1 MEELNGYDYLIV
13 IVYMVM
19 MVGIGVYFARFM
31 KGSADDFKA
40 GNRLAWWIGGL
51 SSYMGA
57 FSVWMFTGGAGK
69 VYDEGL
75 TGALWLGM
83 TGVAIFTGYLL
94 FAKLWRRSRVT
105 TILEYLEERFNLP
118 THQIASWVYVPFTL
132 LYCGAALLSLAIFL
146 SAALRLPVEQVI
158 WVSGLVIV
166 AYTLMGGLW
175 AVCVTDVV
183 QFLVL
188 IPVCLLLI
196 FLSLAA
202 IGGPAK
208 LLAEAPAGYWA
219 VPSKGLPWYMI
230 LIYLVLL
237 IHGQNTNPTAQ
248 RYFSSRDEREAK
260 KVSLLCAAL
269 FLGGVFFWAI
279 PPMCA
284 RILYPNLAGV
294 IDLKA
299 PAEGAFVVIAL
310 RVLPHGLV
318 GLLVAGMFAA
328 TMSSLDSVYNVVA
341 AIVSKD
347 VAQRVFDRSMSD
359 RTVLRVG
366 QVVTGVVGLLVIGL
380 SLLMHAH
387 GGGAFDVMMKL
398 SVLTGTPLATPM
410 LLGFIYRRAPSW
422 AGAFSLACSGA
433 VSLTFAFYTALHE
446 RLVVAGGEPLYYTVS
461 GFTIV
466 GVGVASFLLSPLL
479 FRDSAAARARIAGF
493 FGKLATPVDVEK
505 EVPPA
510 TVDTRAVARLV
521 GILGVLLGLLMLL
534 CVLVPGTLRDRLV
547 NLVIA
552 VGLLGPCSLLTHLTR
567 RRQQPAAGD
576 RTRSGS

>member
-1 MEELNGYDYLIV
+1 MEKLNGYDYLIV

-19 MVGIGVYFARFM
+19 MVGIGAYFARFM
-31 KGSADDFKA
+31 KDSAEYFKA

-51 SSYMGA
+51 SSYMSA

-83 TGVAIFTGYLL
+83 TGLAIFTGYLL

-118 THQIASWVYVPFTL
+118 THQIATWIYVPFTL
-132 LYCGAALLSLAIFL
+132 LYCGAALFSLAIFL
-146 SAALRLPVEQVI
+146 SAALRLSIEQVI
-158 WVSGLVIV
+158 WISGVVIV

-196 FLSLAA
+196 PLSLAA
-202 IGGPAK
+202 IGGPGN
-208 LLAEAPAGYWA
+208 LLTEAPAGYWS

-230 LIYLVLL
+230 AIYLVLL

-248 RYFSSRDEREAK
+248 RYFSARDEGEAK
-260 KVSLLCAAL
+260 KVSLLCTAL
-269 FLGGVFFWAI
+269 FLAGIFFWAI

-284 RILYPNLAGV
+284 RILYPSLSGL
-294 IDLKA
+294 IDLKV
-299 PAEGAFVVIAL
+299 PSEGAFVVIAL

-359 RTVLRVG
+359 RAVLRVG
-366 QVVTGVVGLLVIGL
+366 QVVTGVVGLLVIVL
-380 SLLMHAH
+380 SLLMNAY
-387 GGGAFDVMMKL
+387 GQGAFDVMMKL

-433 VSLTFAFYTALHE
+433 VALTFAFYPALHAG
-446 RLVVAGGEPLYYTVS
+446 LVVAGGEPLYYAVS

-479 FRDSAAARARIAGF
+479 FRDSAAGRRRIAGF
-493 FGKLATPVDVEK
+493 FQKLATPVDVEK

-534 CVLVPGTLRDRLV
+534 CAFVPGTLRDRLI
-547 NLVIA
+547 NLVLA
-552 VGLLGPCSLLTHLTR
+552 VGLIVPCFLLTYLSR
-567 RRQQPAAGD
+567 RRRQPAAGD
-576 RTRSGS
+576 GTASG